1 MAKPQEWTHVQ
12 DESRR
17 AGMKA
22 DRDLE
27 NLKRCVKEL
36 RDKGK
41 ILIAV
46 LFGSQA
52 NGEAHVRSDI
62 DLGVFLSAKNQNE
75 EVELIDRILMC
86 SEIPISILRL
96 DDDEESPL
104 VVQEALKGVHLV
116 DPEREALYGVFHRV
130 LHEGEAI
137 RARRELRL
145 G

>member
-1 MAKPQEWTHVQ
+1 
-12 DESRR
+12 
-17 AGMKA
+17 MKA
-22 DRDLE
+22 DHDLE
-27 NLKRCVKEL
+27 LVKKCLQELK
-36 RDKGK
+36 DKGK

-52 NGEAHVRSDI
+52 NGAAHARSDI
-62 DLGVFLSAKNQNE
+62 DLGVYLSAMDQNE
-75 EVELIDRILMC
+75 ELQLIDKILMC

-104 VVQEALKGVHLV
+104 IVQEALKGLHLV
-116 DPEREALYGVFHRV
+116 EPDKEALYGVYHRV

-137 RARRELRL
+137 RMRRELRL